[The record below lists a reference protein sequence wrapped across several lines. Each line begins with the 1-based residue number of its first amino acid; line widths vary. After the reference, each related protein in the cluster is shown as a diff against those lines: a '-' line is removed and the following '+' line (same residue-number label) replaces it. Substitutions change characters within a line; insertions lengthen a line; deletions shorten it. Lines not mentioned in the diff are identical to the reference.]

1 MTDNKVSEPFRI
13 DDGPTAKWVERAA
26 LATVIGVAAVVGWSL
41 IAQVDEVAKAHGAV
55 EPIALIQRVESRHG
69 GQIDDVL
76 VRVGQM
82 VAAGDVIVTMNRTEA
97 QSALSAT
104 EARIAG
110 LTLEVE
116 RLTAFVEKRSPDFSQ
131 FSADYPEL
139 VAFEVAAIQTQ
150 ENFVSAERSV
160 LGAQI
165 REKRAELAAIEEQ
178 RPELEKQISV
188 AQEERAIEEGLVERG
203 LSARA
208 RMVELVEREAQY
220 RFDLSRLSGRAT
232 IAEAAIIEL
241 QSSIE
246 RVELDQNSTARNRI
260 VDAVAERRALLAESD
275 ALRARV
281 LEAEIKAPLSG
292 LVQNVPD
299 EISGNVIDAG
309 GMVATIV
316 PAEGGIRFTGRLAPR
331 DIAFVDVGQ
340 SVRVKIESF
349 DFSRY
354 GALDGE
360 VEEISP
366 TTIFDERGVAF
377 YEVQVA
383 LPRDYFRNPEDELK
397 LLPGMTGEADIITGA
412 KTVFQYIWKPVFTNL
427 DLALTER

>member
-13 DDGPTAKWVERAA
+13 DDGPTVKWVERAA

-116 RLTAFVEKRSPDFSQ
+116 RLTAFVEKRSPDFSP